1 MTSSALRISV
11 FAIFFLCLSSI
22 GWAQKSAFPFRRH
35 VGAEKD
41 KTYWL
46 TKDEGPWLI
55 MCASFSGENG
65 LHQAND
71 LVHELR
77 SQQNLNAFV
86 YTMKVDLPETI
97 NGAGTGRVDIVDEGH
112 FEARSLQFKFAN
124 GGAFEEIAVL
134 IGNFSG
140 LDDRNAEL
148 TLEKIKTMRPKSLAF
163 NETVPTNQSLG
174 YWRDVYRKVSGDPDA
189 KKKGPM
195 GQAILIP
202 SPLLPEE
209 YFAQKHVDKFILDL
223 NRGTEFSLLDCPK
236 MYSVRVA
243 TFRGETTFNL
253 NEIEQLKND
262 ELRLRKLG
270 MSREKSKLAEA
281 LDKAHRLTKELRK
294 ADIEAY
300 EFHDRF
306 ESYVCVG
313 GFDWLKRSGP
323 DGRDVLNQ
331 EVIDTINRYKATVED
346 GTIKNF
352 PGMGQLL
359 RPKSMPALRGTDIV
373 FDIQPV
379 PVQVPVSSV
388 SKR

>member
-1 MTSSALRISV
+1 MTSRTLRLSV
-11 FAIFFLCLSSI
+11 IAIFFICMASV
-22 GWAQKSAFPFRRH
+22 GWAQKIAFPFSRH
-35 VGAEKD
+35 VDADKD
-41 KTYWL
+41 KTYSL

-65 LHQAND
+65 IHQAND

-77 SQQNLNAFV
+77 SENNLNAFV
-86 YTMKVDLPETI
+86 YTKKFELAETV
-97 NGAGTGRVDIVDEGH
+97 NGAGTGRVDVVDDKH
-112 FEARSLQFKFAN
+112 FTARSLQFKFAN
-124 GGAFEEIAVL
+124 GGDSEEIAVVV
-134 IGNFSG
+134 GNFSG
-140 LDDRNAEL
+140 LDDRGAEL

-163 NETVPTNQSLG
+163 NATAPTNQSLG
-174 YWRDVYRKVSGDPDA
+174 YMRDWVRRVSGDPEA

-209 YFAQKHVDKFILDL
+209 YFAQQHVDKFILDL
-223 NRGTEFSLLDCPK
+223 NRGIEFSLLDCPK
-236 MYSVRVA
+236 AYSVRVA

-253 NEIEQLKND
+253 NEIQQLKND
-262 ELRLRKLG
+262 ESRLKKLG
-270 MSREKSKLAEA
+270 KSLGKSKLAEA
-281 LDKAHRLTKELRK
+281 GDKAHRLATELRK

-313 GFDWLKRSGP
+313 GFDWLKRPGP

-331 EVIDTINRYKATVED
+331 DVINTINEYKAKVEN
-346 GTIKNF
+346 GTLKNF

-359 RPKSMPALRGTDIV
+359 RPKTMPALRGTDIV

-379 PVQVPVSSV
+379 PVQVPVSGV